1 VRFALRSGRCSG
13 SMLLTPVPMRGLF
26 ITGTDTGV
34 GKTFVACGIL
44 RHLRANGVRA
54 GAYKPVCSGA
64 EVLSDSRLRWPDVD
78 ALAEALRG
86 EFPSARICPQCFT
99 APLAPPLAAAREG
112 RQIDPSLLISG
123 RDWWSDRVD
132 VLIVE
137 GAGGLLSPIAAGV
150 SNADLARQLAY
161 PVVVVAADRLGTIN
175 HTLLTVEAALT
186 RGLRVAG
193 VVLNR
198 QSDPPDASVE
208 SNRDELLRLC
218 PAPVLGVWPYKAIHS
233 LRAGSGGIRIDWQ
246 ALASARIT

>member
-1 VRFALRSGRCSG
+1 
-13 SMLLTPVPMRGLF
+13 MLLTPVPMHGLF

-44 RHLRANGVRA
+44 RDLRADGVRA

-64 EVLSDSRLRWPDVD
+64 EAGSGGTLHWPDVD
-78 ALAEALRG
+78 ALSEALG
-86 EFPSARICPQCFT
+86 GKFSPAQICPQCFT

-112 RQIDPSLLISG
+112 RHIDPSLLISG
-123 RDWWSDRVD
+123 RDWWSGQVD

-137 GAGGLLSPIAAGV
+137 GAGGLLSPIGEGV

-175 HTLLTVEAALT
+175 HTLLTVEAALA

-193 VVLNR
+193 VILNR
-198 QSDPPDASVE
+198 TNDPPDASAE
-208 SNRDELLRLC
+208 SNRDELSRLC
-218 PAPVLGVWPYKAIHS
+218 PAPVLGVWPHKAIHS
-233 LRAGSGGIRIDWQ
+233 LRAGTEGIRIDWQ